1 MSGAAFCSWGYFM
14 FRSGAIGLLAV
25 TALAAGAPSAADAA
39 TFLTVGASSLCGPGG
54 CFAGDKKSYTQ
65 TFSASQRAGSF
76 DVSRIQVAKSVT
88 AGAMTHNAVKVTF
101 VLADGTEVS
110 WGKFSLEALG
120 GDVVTLGGQPVAWNA
135 AAGDLTVRLDLV
147 VPEKPGAG
155 GGGGFGLGRG
165 GWAAGGG
172 GADVDAG
179 GGFTDIVQ
187 GRPLIRPSV
196 NVPSVAAIPE
206 PGAWALM
213 ILGFG
218 ATGAMLRRR
227 NTHHLR
233 YG

>member
-1 MSGAAFCSWGYFM
+1 M

-25 TALAAGAPSAADAA
+25 TALAAGAPAAANAA

-76 DVSRIQVAKSVT
+76 DVSRIQVDKSVT

-101 VLADGTEVS
+101 ILADGTEVS

-155 GGGGFGLGRG
+155 GGGGFGFGG

-172 GADVDAG
+172 AADVDAG
-179 GGFTDIVQ
+179 GGFTDVVQ
-187 GRPLIRPSV
+187 GGPLIKPSI
-196 NVPSVAAIPE
+196 NQPSVAAIPE

-213 ILGFG
+213 IVGFG
-218 ATGAMLRRR
+218 AAGAMLRRR
-227 NTHHLR
+227 KVYHLR

>member
-1 MSGAAFCSWGYFM
+1 M

-25 TALAAGAPSAADAA
+25 TALAAGAPSAANAA

-76 DVSRIQVAKSVT
+76 DVSRIQVDKSVT

-155 GGGGFGLGRG
+155 GGGGFGFGGG

-172 GADVDAG
+172 AADVDAG

-187 GRPLIRPSV
+187 GRPLIKPSI
-196 NVPSVAAIPE
+196 NQPSVAAIPE

-213 ILGFG
+213 IVGFG
-218 ATGAMLRRR
+218 AAGAMLRRR
-227 NTHHLR
+227 KVHHLR

>member
-1 MSGAAFCSWGYFM
+1 M

-25 TALAAGAPSAADAA
+25 TALAGAPSAVNAA

-76 DVSRIQVAKSVT
+76 DVSRIQVDKSVT
-88 AGAMTHNAVKVTF
+88 AGAMTHTAVKVTF
-101 VLADGTEVS
+101 VLADGTEVT
-110 WGKFSLEALG
+110 WGKFSLAALG

-155 GGGGFGLGRG
+155 GGGGFGFGGG

-172 GADVDAG
+172 AADVDAG

-187 GRPLIRPSV
+187 GRPLIKPSIEQ
-196 NVPSVAAIPE
+196 PSVAAIPE

-213 ILGFG
+213 IVGFG
-218 ATGAMLRRR
+218 AAGAMLRRR
-227 NTHHLR
+227 KVHHLR

>member
-1 MSGAAFCSWGYFM
+1 M

-25 TALAAGAPSAADAA
+25 TALAAGAPSAANAA

-76 DVSRIQVAKSVT
+76 DVSRIQVDKSVT
-88 AGAMTHNAVKVTF
+88 AGAMTHTAVKVTF
-101 VLADGTEVS
+101 VLADGTEVT
-110 WGKFSLEALG
+110 WGKFSLAALG

-155 GGGGFGLGRG
+155 GGFGFGGG

-172 GADVDAG
+172 AADVDAG

-187 GRPLIRPSV
+187 GRPLIKPSI
-196 NVPSVAAIPE
+196 NQPSVAAIPE

-213 ILGFG
+213 IVGFG
-218 ATGAMLRRR
+218 AAGAMLRRR
-227 NTHHLR
+227 KVHHLR